1 MTTSERSPRPVR
13 SRTPSLGDAWLQ
25 APCPVLVVDPAGTVV
40 AANARATALFPG
52 ATGGTWLPDVVP
64 DWLAR
69 AHRTVV
75 AGGEGSPTGPVRG
88 PHGPD
93 ILEAHATHGPDGTVV
108 WWPSVVTDR
117 SRARAALR
125 SERERNAFLTDAST
139 QLLASLNLERC
150 MEATVRLAAEHLADA
165 AVLVAPSPGKRHRLT
180 LAAGDAVAHG
190 SVRIDPATVPG
201 LAEALRGFP
210 PLPSRWID
218 PALLPGWALPDG
230 FTGPVGSVA
239 ITPLPG
245 PGFPAGALILLRR
258 GDRAAFDSFEE
269 QFARVFASRAG
280 AALSAARMYREQS
293 EITTTLMAE
302 LLPPELRHVHGVEFA
317 GGYRAAQDT
326 DRVGGDFYEV
336 HPGAGPQDETLAV
349 LGDVCG
355 KGLDAAVLTGK
366 IRNTLHALLP
376 MADDHQRVLTLLNGA
391 LLGSRHTR
399 FASLVLASVRRRG
412 DTTHLRLTCAGHPAP
427 LIVRHDGTVH
437 EARTRGTIVGVL
449 PEVTS
454 TTAEV
459 ELRPGESCLLFTDG
473 VTEARGGPLGEVMFD
488 DERLRAALCECAG
501 MPAEAIVERVQLRV
515 AEWLDDQPHDDIA
528 VMAITAPHLP
538 APEGR
543 GTSGK
548 DVRPTA

>member
-1 MTTSERSPRPVR
+1 MTTSGQPPCSVQRPTASV
-13 SRTPSLGDAWLQ
+13 GGAWLH
-25 APCPVLVVDPAGTVV
+25 APCPVLVVDPAGIVLE
-40 AANARATALFPG
+40 ANDRARSFFSG
-52 ATGGTWLPDVVP
+52 ATSGTWLGDVAP

-69 AHRTVV
+69 AHGRAVA
-75 AGGEGSPTGPVRG
+75 AGGADPAQPVRG
-88 PHGPD
+88 PHGQHF
-93 ILEAHATHGPDGTVV
+93 LQAHATPGPDGTVV
-108 WWPSVVTDR
+108 WWLVNDPDPSPT
-117 SRARAALR
+117 RAVPQ

-139 QLLASLNLERC
+139 QLLSSLNVERC
-150 MEATVRLAAEHLADA
+150 MEVTVRLAVRYLADA
-165 AVLVAPSPGKRHRLT
+165 AVLVAPPSGRRHRLT
-180 LAAGDAVAHG
+180 LGAGEAVTHRSA
-190 SVRIDPATVPG
+190 RIDPSTVPG

-210 PLPSRWID
+210 PVPSRWID
-218 PALLPGWALPDG
+218 PAALPGWALPDDLAE
-230 FTGPVGSVA
+230 PVGSVA

-258 GDRAAFDSFEE
+258 DRRPVFDPAEE
-269 QFARVFASRAG
+269 KFAHVFAARAG

-336 HPGAGPQDETLAV
+336 HPGAGPDDETLAV

-376 MADDHQRVLTLLNGA
+376 MAGDHQHVLSLLNGA
-391 LLGSRHTR
+391 LLSSRHTR

-427 LIVRHDGTVH
+427 LIVRDDGTVH
-437 EARTRGTIVGVL
+437 EAGTRGTIVGVL
-449 PEVTS
+449 PEITS
-454 TTAEV
+454 TTASV
-459 ELRPGESCLLFTDG
+459 ALRPGETCLLFTDG
-473 VTEARGGPLGEVMFD
+473 VTEARGGPLGDVMFD
-488 DERLRAALCECAG
+488 EERLRAALRECAG

-538 APEGR
+538 APDGR
-543 GTSGK
+543 TTTGNH
-548 DVRPTA
+548 A